1 MRELLE
7 LKKREI
13 LSFEEEKNVQR
24 ILSDEPYRL
33 VKKLLSQYKMFQR
46 VTRKWTSANRR
57 LKIIDARVQK
67 DLVSNEEALRHLLED
82 ELQQIFRRK
91 KLVYYKTDFKNANK
105 LYFPFW
111 AQKGEF
117 KTNDL
122 FLKIDISKCF
132 YSIYSL
138 WGIDV
143 VCASEIDHESKIIN
157 IKYIARGEFNK
168 KNSIILQKLEREK
181 LLRNTV
187 YGLTRSAWCL
197 KIFENGKIEKS
208 FFRGKLQNLDLT
220 VLISAI
226 LHYFIS
232 QIKKFVIYW
241 NIDGGIIRAEGFER
255 AKKIAEMLK
264 LNLKV
269 EAESNEAVI
278 LGLGSYKI
286 GDYQT
291 LHFSSGVEMQKE
303 KIENIYTIKNFEE
316 VAKWL
321 RKL

>member
-1 MRELLE
+1 MKELLE
-7 LKKREI
+7 LKKRQI
-13 LSFEEEKNVQR
+13 LSIEEEKKVQR
-24 ILSDEPYRL
+24 VLSDEPYRL

-46 VTRKWTSANRR
+46 VTRKWVSANRR

-82 ELQQIFRRK
+82 ELKQIFKRK
-91 KLVYYKTDFKNANK
+91 KLVHYKTDFKDANR
-105 LYFPFW
+105 LYFPFL

-117 KTNDL
+117 RTDDL

-143 VCASEIDHESKIIN
+143 VCASEIDHESKIID

-168 KNSIILQKLEREK
+168 RNSIILQKLEREK

-187 YGLTRSAWCL
+187 YGLTRSAWCI
-197 KIFENGKIEKS
+197 KVFEGGKIEKG
-208 FFRGKLQNLDLT
+208 FFRGRLQNLDLT

-226 LHYFIS
+226 LHYFVS
-232 QIKKFVIYW
+232 QIKEFIIYW
-241 NIDGGIIRAEGFER
+241 NIDGGIIRAEGFKK
-255 AKKIAEMLK
+255 AKELAEMLK
-264 LNLKV
+264 LNLKI

-278 LGLGSYKI
+278 LGLGSYRI

-291 LHFSSGVEMQKE
+291 LHFSSGVEMLKE

-316 VAKWL
+316 VEKWL
-321 RKL
+321 KKL